1 MTSRNRG
8 FDNNQQ
14 ENLTLL
20 KVYTVYRVLLCFGL
34 LATFLFSTNI
44 FIIGGLKPNQ
54 FFYVTM
60 FYLAVN
66 LVGLVAILPKKTP
79 FNSQQL
85 FANFLFDITFII
97 AIIDA
102 SNGVDSGLG
111 ILFVVII
118 AASSIVLTSQLAVLV
133 AAIASIAVIADT
145 TRLMGSGN
153 LEASAFVS
161 AGLLGIIFFITSLLI
176 QNLAARIRKA
186 QVIADERTSDVLRLQ
201 SLNQQIVQRMQ
212 TGILVIDQHGNIQ
225 LGNAA
230 ATEFL
235 TSATSTSAPTNNDLV
250 ILPPELMEKFQQWK
264 LTPQLKLAPFRTTQT
279 GRDINANFS
288 VLGSNKGQ
296 DTLVFLEDNS
306 RLVQRAQ
313 QIKLASLGR
322 LTASIA
328 HEIRNPLSAVSH
340 AAQLLEES
348 DMLNGTDKKLS
359 GIIQNHSKRMDN
371 IIENV
376 LQLSQRTSLNPEKI
390 QLKDWLKN
398 FVTEFEQENSQP
410 FDVAIIDHDQTT
422 DITFDS
428 SQLTQVI
435 ANLSHNGLRYS
446 FQNTGAATLTY
457 SIHLNAET
465 SLPVLD
471 VIDEGIGISEAERD
485 HLFEPFY
492 TTETKGT
499 GLGLYISR
507 ALCEANEARLDYLRD
522 DDNKSCFR
530 ISFPHPDRRL
540 SNE

>member
-60 FYLAVN
+60 LYLAVN

-97 AIIDA
+97 AIVDA

-111 ILFVVII
+111 ILFVVTI
-118 AASSIVLTSQLAVLV
+118 AASSIVLTGQLAALV

-153 LEASAFVS
+153 VETSAFVS

-176 QNLAARIRKA
+176 QNLATRIRKA
-186 QVIADERTSDVLRLQ
+186 QVIADDRTSDVLRLQ

-235 TSATSTSAPTNNDLV
+235 TSVTSTSAPINNDLL
-250 ILPPELMEKFQQWK
+250 ILPPELTIVAIADPEAVPE
-264 LTPQLKLAPFRTTQT
+264 LPYLAPHAVA
-279 GRDINANFS
+279 NAAPICVRVRAAPVEDAVTLFDPTLS
-288 VLGSNKGQ
+288 V
-296 DTLVFLEDNS
+296 
-306 RLVQRAQ
+306 
-313 QIKLASLGR
+313 I
-322 LTASIA
+322 
-328 HEIRNPLSAVSH
+328 
-340 AAQLLEES
+340 
-348 DMLNGTDKKLS
+348 
-359 GIIQNHSKRMDN
+359 
-371 IIENV
+371 
-376 LQLSQRTSLNPEKI
+376 
-390 QLKDWLKN
+390 
-398 FVTEFEQENSQP
+398 
-410 FDVAIIDHDQTT
+410 
-422 DITFDS
+422 S
-428 SQLTQVI
+428 S
-435 ANLSHNGLRYS
+435 S
-446 FQNTGAATLTY
+446 
-457 SIHLNAET
+457 
-465 SLPVLD
+465 P
-471 VIDEGIGISEAERD
+471 
-485 HLFEPFY
+485 P
-492 TTETKGT
+492 K
-499 GLGLYISR
+499 
-507 ALCEANEARLDYLRD
+507 
-522 DDNKSCFR
+522 
-530 ISFPHPDRRL
+530 P
-540 SNE
+540 